1 LAARSGDVV
10 DPDAGAGLAA
20 RRVLELARRPA
31 AGEHLQA
38 TVSLEGRARQ
48 LWGAG
53 FDGVDDHLEAE
64 GTEQVE
70 GVLGAGKLGVDDR
83 IGGDVA
89 QRAGEVPGDLHGR
102 HGVVVA
108 VGDG

>member
-1 LAARSGDVV
+1 MTGLAPGARHPAIGYLPRHALAARSGS
-10 DPDAGAGLAA
+10 
-20 RRVLELARRPA
+20 A